1 MKTIL
6 TFVIS
11 LTLSIMVSAQF
22 GTAPNF
28 IVTDINGTNFHLY
41 EELNAGKP
49 VILASMATW
58 SEVSFSTHNQH
69 FLEELYQKY
78 GSGGT
83 NQIQILFYEGDANTT
98 MQDLIGEAGNTIGN
112 WINDIS
118 YPIVNEST
126 IQLPL
131 EIFAPQGFPSIRII
145 RPSDY
150 EITNDVSYAAD
161 ICEIKDA
168 LNNIITLIENT
179 GQDFSLNYIA
189 TDVSCFEAN
198 DGQIQLDIVNGC
210 LPYQIEWSDGSL
222 DTNRQNLPA
231 GEYTVTVLN
240 TSGETL
246 SENVIINEP
255 PALQITNVDIL
266 SEIDNQQNG
275 SISFIV
281 EGGTPPYNFEWST
294 GNMMM
299 DLEGIES
306 GEYSITVVDQNF
318 CELIETFFVDLE
330 TSIIEPSLSKLLL
343 FPNPVTHSI
352 HIKNLKVE
360 NVIYEITNNLG
371 QVIDQGIVL
380 NEIINLENLVSGF
393 YQISFRCE
401 KEEIRK
407 QFIKL

>member
-1 MKTIL
+1 
-6 TFVIS
+6 
-11 LTLSIMVSAQF
+11 MVSAQF

-150 EITNDVSYAAD
+150 EITNDVSYAED

>member
-11 LTLSIMVSAQF
+11 LTLSLMVSAQF

-150 EITNDVSYAAD
+150 EITNDVSYAED

>member
-1 MKTIL
+1 
-6 TFVIS
+6 
-11 LTLSIMVSAQF
+11 MVSAQF